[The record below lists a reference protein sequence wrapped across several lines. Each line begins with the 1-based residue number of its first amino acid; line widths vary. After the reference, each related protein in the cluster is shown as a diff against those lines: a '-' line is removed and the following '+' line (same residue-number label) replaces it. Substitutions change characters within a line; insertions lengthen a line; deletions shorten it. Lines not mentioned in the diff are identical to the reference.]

1 MYKIN
6 GLFED
11 LDWVV
16 LDLGFGCSSRH
27 VRHNVKGA
35 GDDIHKQLV
44 AGAGGQ
50 LEFVIALAR
59 QIESGHTYQGNER
72 DSLLMS
78 DPLRRVRQRH
88 NARLNLSR
96 PCYHE
101 FQLAA
106 RARH

>member
-1 MYKIN
+1 M
-6 GLFED
+6 
-11 LDWVV
+11 
-16 LDLGFGCSSRH
+16 GFVCSPRH

-59 QIESGHTYQGNER
+59 QIESGHTYQGNEG

-78 DPLRRVRQRH
+78 DPYVGSVSDTMPDSICL
-88 NARLNLSR
+88 
-96 PCYHE
+96 
-101 FQLAA
+101 A
-106 RARH
+106 RAITNSSWPLVPATNCL